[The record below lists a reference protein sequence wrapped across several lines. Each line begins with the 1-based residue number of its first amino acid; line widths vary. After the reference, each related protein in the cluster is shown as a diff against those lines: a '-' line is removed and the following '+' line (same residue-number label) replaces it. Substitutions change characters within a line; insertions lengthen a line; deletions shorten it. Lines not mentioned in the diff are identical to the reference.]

1 MAPGTSCDGFLQRLP
16 AAELSPPS
24 LADPASASLSSSLSV
39 NGASHDAY
47 GPSFGAIDKYFL
59 KLAPFGTKKARNAGF
74 SQRPWRS
81 ERRVAELLAA
91 QGGFIHEATL
101 GYRENSHAALVTT
114 T

>member
-1 MAPGTSCDGFLQRLP
+1 MAPGTSCDGFLRRLP

-24 LADPASASLSSSLSV
+24 LADPASASVSSSLSV

-47 GPSFGAIDKYFL
+47 GPSFGAIDKYFR

-74 SQRPWRS
+74 SQLPRWS
-81 ERRVAELLAA
+81 ERRVAEFLATES
-91 QGGFIHEATL
+91 GFVHQAAL
-101 GYRENSHAALVTT
+101 GYGKNRHAALVTT